1 MHKVLIVEDEILAR
15 FGLRQLINWEEHGF
29 VLLPDAKDGNEAI
42 KSILE
47 LQPDI
52 LLLDLNIPDVNG
64 IQILEYLKEQHIQ
77 CKVIVVSCIEEF
89 EIVKKALKLGAYNY
103 LRKYNLSAEELLEI
117 LDCCKLELEADAEQE
132 QKPDTY
138 TAHDIRYEEI
148 ISHSIR
154 DIFERAEEYHMLIC
168 ILAQNQPIQDFIYL
182 LSDCVCQWLKEWRQ
196 EYLRILKG
204 SQCGYFLF
212 ENTLQESFF
221 QKLLKRLKDN
231 FGSEIYIGIYEG
243 KIDNVEALNAAM
255 ARAEQITSVSYY
267 DREAGIYYFKDKI
280 PMAEYSP
287 REIRQLLEELKTAVD
302 DFDRERTE
310 NAVREIFKLIRKE
323 PYIRINVLQRIFI
336 EMLGIYSIAART
348 LNRAIEEVWIWN
360 DNCHYQKLMMI
371 SSLIKMEAW
380 FLEFSKLFYR
390 NFLIEYKSSQ
400 SDILKQVFAYIDS
413 HLYEQVQLSKAAKEI
428 GVSGAYLSTVFKKEM
443 GVNFIEHVN
452 RRKVD
457 MAKKMLEEGEL
468 VYEVSE
474 RLGYENS
481 TYFSKVFK
489 RYEGISP
496 DAFRK
501 KYTG

>member
-1 MHKVLIVEDEILAR
+1 MFKVLIVEDEILAR
-15 FGLRQLINWEEHGF
+15 IGLRQLINWEEHDF
-29 VLLPDAKDGNEAI
+29 TLLPDAKDGNEAL

-47 LQPDI
+47 QQPDV

-64 IQILEYLKEQHIQ
+64 LQILEFLKEQHIR

-89 EIVKKALKLGAYNY
+89 DVVKKAMKLGAYNY

-117 LDCCKLELEADAEQE
+117 LECCKREYEADVEQI
-132 QKPDTY
+132 QKPDFY
-138 TAHDIRYEEI
+138 TFNEIRYEEI
-148 ISHSIR
+148 ISHSGR
-154 DIFERAEEYHMLIC
+154 DIFQRVEEYHVLIC
-168 ILAQNQPIQDFIYL
+168 ILVQNQPIQDLIYL
-182 LSDCVCQWLKEWRQ
+182 LADCVCQWLKEWKHK
-196 EYLRILKG
+196 YLRILKG
-204 SQCGYFLF
+204 NQCGCFLF

-231 FGSEIYIGIYEG
+231 FGPEIYIGIYEDE
-243 KIDNVEALNAAM
+243 IDSVEALNVAM
-255 ARAEQITSVSYY
+255 VRAEQITAVSYY
-267 DREAGIYYFKDKI
+267 DRQAGIYYLKDKI

-287 REIRQLLEELKTAVD
+287 KEIRQLLDELKTVVEV
-302 DFDRERTE
+302 FDRERTE
-310 NAVREIFKLIRKE
+310 NVVREIFKLIRKE
-323 PYIRINVLQRIFI
+323 PYIRINVLQRIFM

-371 SSLIKMEAW
+371 SSLTKMEAW
-380 FLEFSKLFYR
+380 FLEFSNLFYQ

-400 SDILKQVFAYIDS
+400 SDILKRAFAYIDS
-413 HLYEQVQLSKAAKEI
+413 HLYDQVQLSKAAKEI
-428 GVSGAYLSTVFKKEM
+428 GVSGAYLSTIFKKEM
-443 GVNFIEHVN
+443 EVNFIEYVN

-457 MAKKMLEEGEL
+457 MAKKMLEEGEM
-468 VYEVSE
+468 VYAVSE
-474 RLGYENS
+474 KLGYENS